1 MKPVTIEDDMN
12 VTANGD
18 LSRRTFLQF
27 TGTGLVV
34 FFCAGPLEAW
44 QAAFQVPPTYTEPPK
59 TTVPTDFN
67 AFLQIGADGRVTCLV
82 GRVELGQGSKTSFAQ
97 LLADELAV
105 AFDSVDV
112 IAGDTDVCP
121 WDVGTFGSQSM
132 RILGP
137 IVRGA
142 AAEARAVLLQ
152 MAAEQFKAPVERL
165 QVSEGVITDP
175 AQGKRVTYGEL
186 VQGKRIERHLAN
198 VPLKSPADFKVIGK
212 SSRRKDAVEKVTGK
226 AKYTGDIRVPGMVYA
241 RILRPPA
248 HGANPERR
256 RHDCRGE
263 DTRRAG
269 GEGRRLDRRDPRAA
283 RHGRKGAG
291 AY

>member
-12 VTANGD
+12 VTTNGD

-59 TTVPTDFN
+59 NTVPTDFN

-165 QVSEGVITDP
+165 QVSEGVITDA
-175 AQGKRVTYGEL
+175 AQGKRVTYGEF
-186 VQGKRIERHLAN
+186 VQGPLPLA
-198 VPLKSPADFKVIGK
+198 
-212 SSRRKDAVEKVTGK
+212 RRVHAEAHQDGGLRAGNWLLPEPHASEEA
-226 AKYTGDIRVPGMVYA
+226 AKY
-241 RILRPPA
+241 LREAKVETPPPVVA
-248 HGANPERR
+248 
-256 RHDCRGE
+256 
-263 DTRRAG
+263 
-269 GEGRRLDRRDPRAA
+269 EG
-283 RHGRKGAG
+283 K
-291 AY
+291 